1 MCVYVYII
9 YIYIYIIYILYIYIY
24 IYIYIEIQA
33 TSKPNCQIKLA
44 PAAPAK
50 SKPKSLQSHKGGHRE
65 AATLHKNI
73 TEIVAS
79 IVVLRKLGINKN
91 VGHLIVLIYLITG
104 IYTNMWD
111 MWDIRVYTLYNQ

>member
-1 MCVYVYII
+1 M
-9 YIYIYIIYILYIYIY
+9 YIYIF
-24 IYIYIEIQA
+24 EIQA
-33 TSKPNCQIKLA
+33 TSKPNCQFKLA

-79 IVVLRKLGINKN
+79 GSSPE
-91 VGHLIVLIYLITG
+91 T
-104 IYTNMWD
+104 D
-111 MWDIRVYTLYNQ
+111 

>member
-1 MCVYVYII
+1 MCVYVYIYYI
-9 YIYIYIIYILYIYIY
+9 YYIYIYIIYIY
-24 IYIYIEIQA
+24 YIYIEIQA